1 MKGATVRSSADL
13 LIPRI
18 FAPTYSELWSLFERG
33 VDEKTIVLPI
43 YDPLGALA

>member
-1 MKGATVRSSADL
+1 MTVTML
-13 LIPRI
+13 TFQPRI
-18 FAPTYSELWSLFERG
+18 LPLSELWSLFERG